1 MTTLATRGDGIIAAD
16 TQCSGEAHRVR
27 VTKLFRLP
35 CGGVVGG
42 CGSFPEIVRAVE
54 WLKKGRKGTA
64 PKLKNSTLMAA
75 FPDGRSGVYMGWTF
89 TEVDGPCAVGS
100 GQEIA
105 MAAMVHF
112 GVDALEAVKAAASV
126 DPNTSGPF
134 QVMRVEPKAKRKKR

>member
-1 MTTLATRGDGIIAAD
+1 MTTLATCGDGLIAAD
-16 TQCSGEAHRVR
+16 SQCSGDAYTVR

-54 WLKKGRKGTA
+54 WLKKGCKGDA
-64 PKLKNSTLMAA
+64 PKMKNSTLLAA
-75 FPDGRSGVYMGWTF
+75 YPDGRSGVYMGWTF
-89 TEVDGPCAVGS
+89 TEVDGPCAIGS

-112 GVDALEAVKAAASV
+112 GTDALGAVKAAASV

-134 QVMRVEPKAKRKKR
+134 QVMRVEAKAKRRKK